1 MVQGSSAAPAEISL
15 HFLPDGRVGL
25 QLVSISG
32 YESFDLQVLHV
43 EDTTAITDL
52 IHGWAAGRHGEPK
65 RSYERLDRFPEYGEA
80 YDVSLSKTPTAELRR
95 FSTSAD
101 VLSREFA
108 SAFGLAASDGPDH
121 VRRFADHLA
130 WEMETFFFRSR
141 RRAQERLAG
150 GAYLSVLEAYLTHLR
165 GITAPEDQDYYQ
177 SLAGGIGGIMD
188 DEQYLMLSSDARAR
202 DLYRHIRAE
211 RQDLYNW
218 YMNLAKGG
226 VSGARR

>member
-1 MVQGSSAAPAEISL
+1 MVQASSAVPAEISL

-25 QLVSISG
+25 QLVSAPG
-32 YESFDLQVLHV
+32 YECLDLQVLHV

-65 RSYERLDRFPEYGEA
+65 RSHERLDRFPEHRDAYGVA
-80 YDVSLSKTPTAELRR
+80 LSTTPTAGLWR

-108 SAFGLAASDGPDH
+108 SAFGLLASDGPDH

-130 WEMETFFFRSR
+130 WEMKTFFFRSR

-165 GITAPEDQDYYQ
+165 GITAPEDQEYSR
-177 SLAGGIGGIMD
+177 SLADGIGGIMD

-202 DLYRHIRAE
+202 ELYLQIRAE
-211 RQDLYNW
+211 RRALNNW

-226 VSGARR
+226 FPSAR